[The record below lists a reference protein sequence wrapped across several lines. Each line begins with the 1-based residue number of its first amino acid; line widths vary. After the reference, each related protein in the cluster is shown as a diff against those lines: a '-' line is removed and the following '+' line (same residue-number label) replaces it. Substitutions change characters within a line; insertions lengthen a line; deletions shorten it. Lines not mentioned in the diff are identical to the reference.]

1 MNMASF
7 TKDDLQGVDWAL
19 FQNGWVTLYWTPE
32 VLESDCKAL
41 LDCGYRLHR
50 LATDGWHSKA
60 DALRSL
66 GEALAFPDYYG
77 QNLDA
82 FSDRLSDIEVPSDA
96 GTAIVLLRYDRFV
109 AIEPTT
115 AEQLLD
121 IMAGRARDH
130 MLFGRRL
137 AILVQSDDPKLSF
150 GPLAPTQAGSNRRE
164 WLNKNRG
171 L

>member
-1 MNMASF
+1 MASF
-7 TKDDLQGVDWAL
+7 REDDLAGPDWRL
-19 FQNGWVTLYWTPE
+19 FQNGWVTLYWKSE

-41 LDCGYRLHR
+41 LDRGYRLHR
-50 LATDGWHSKA
+50 LATDSWRSQA

-82 FSDRLSDIEVPSDA
+82 LNDCLGDIEVPNDA

-109 AIEPTT
+109 AIDPTT

-121 IMAGRARDH
+121 IMAGRARGH

-137 AILVQSDDPKLSF
+137 AILVQSDDPRLSF
-150 GPLAPTQAGSNRRE
+150 GPLAPTHADWNRRE
-164 WLNKNRG
+164 WLNKKRD

>member
-1 MNMASF
+1 MASF
-7 TKDDLQGVDWAL
+7 SENDLARPDWPL
-19 FQNGWVTLYWTPE
+19 FQNGWVTLYWKPE

-41 LDCGYRLHR
+41 LDHGYRLHR
-50 LATDGWHSKA
+50 IVTDGWRSKA
-60 DALRSL
+60 DALRNL
-66 GEALAFPDYYG
+66 GEALAFPDFYG

-82 FSDRLSDIEVPSDA
+82 FNDCLSELDVPDDA
-96 GTAIVLLRYDRFV
+96 GTAIVLMRYDRVV
-109 AIEPTT
+109 AIDPKM

-137 AILVQSDDPKLSF
+137 AILVQTDDPTLSF
-150 GPLAPTQAGSNRRE
+150 GPLAPTQAGWNRRE
-164 WLNKNRG
+164 RLHRNRE